1 MYNNRADVHKIIDDY
16 AQLNQ
21 QALAYAKA
29 YVAMH
34 HGGNLDGLYVK
45 LSQISKE
52 QGIVVYVKDTATWQC
67 EEVYELK
74 ILDFLKWLEHT
85 KQKNTATETEVS
97 STSVQ
102 GVMADG

>member
-16 AQLNQ
+16 AQLKQ
-21 QALAYAKA
+21 QALAYAEA

-34 HGGNLDGLYVK
+34 HGGNLDGLFVE
-45 LSQISKE
+45 LSQISKKH
-52 QGIVVYVKDTATWQC
+52 GIVVYVKDKATWQC
-67 EEVYELK
+67 KDVYELK
-74 ILDFLKWLEHT
+74 ILDFIKWLEHM
-85 KQKNTATETEVS
+85 KQKNTATETDAS